1 MAAPSLILLQ
11 NIVSGTSLE
20 RLTTHIAQMPLLVF
34 YSKHMEQG
42 KIKVADAPN
51 TFEVQCHC

>member
-34 YSKHMEQG
+34 LFEAHGAREDQ
-42 KIKVADAPN
+42 DARCIQR
-51 TFEVQCHC
+51 F